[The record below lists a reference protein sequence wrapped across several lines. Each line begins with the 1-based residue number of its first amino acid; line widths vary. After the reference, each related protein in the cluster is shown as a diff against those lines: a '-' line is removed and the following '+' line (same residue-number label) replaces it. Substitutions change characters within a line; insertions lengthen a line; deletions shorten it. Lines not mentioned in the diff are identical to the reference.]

1 LKRLTIILFAYAIC
15 RAFFLLFNAA
25 ITTGLSYN
33 DYAELFF
40 YGIRFD
46 IFSILITNIIFIL
59 AHILPLP
66 GFYNAKFQKVIKIL
80 FYTFNIPALLFN
92 LIDCVYFNYTQKRTT
107 ADFFT
112 SEMAAD
118 IRFTIVTYLKDF
130 WYLLLILIIMVAGI
144 EFIYSKIKMPI
155 KPRAFRFWPIT
166 VGFIISSG
174 LFILGARGGI
184 QYKPISMQ
192 AAARYTSQALI
203 PAMLNTPFSII
214 KTRGM
219 QALSEKKFMPDQE
232 AELLFPVYQKFS
244 HDSMRRYNVVILI
257 MESFSKEFCG
267 YFNNGVGYTPFL
279 DSLCKNSLVFTN
291 AYANSKRSIE
301 GIPAIVAS
309 IPHLMDESF
318 ISSAYNTNAVE
329 GIAGVLKKEGYEGYF
344 FHGGNNGTMGF
355 ENFCPLV
362 GFDKYYGR
370 NEYDGPPND
379 YDGNWG
385 IYDGPFLNFVN
396 KKLNVSQQPFCAAY
410 FSLSSHHP
418 YVLPEKY
425 IKQLPEGTPPMFESF
440 RYADQSLQHFF
451 ENASK
456 SNWFKNTLFV
466 ITADHTGQAV
476 KTSSMTSKGSFEIP
490 IILYC
495 PSDSGLKGVDSSAV
509 QQTDI
514 LPTVLDYLHYHGK
527 FASFGHSMF
536 SNDNGFA
543 INYINNIYQGINNR
557 YLVLIDG
564 ETGTSL
570 GYYDYHTDVML
581 KKKLSPAEIKDDRL
595 LLKTTLAAIQQ
606 FRLHIRQNDLNK

>member
-1 LKRLTIILFAYAIC
+1 MFNPGITLGLPFS
-15 RAFFLLFNAA
+15 AFP
-25 ITTGLSYN
+25 
-33 DYAELFF
+33 ELFF

-46 IFSILITNIIFIL
+46 IFSILITNIFFIL

-66 GFYNAKFQKVIKIL
+66 GFYNTKYQKVIKIL
-80 FYTFNIPALLFN
+80 FYAFNLPALLFN
-92 LIDCVYFNYTQKRTT
+92 LIDCIYFNYTQKRTT

-118 IRFTIVTYLKDF
+118 IRFTILSYLKDF
-130 WYLLLILIIMVAGI
+130 WYILLILLIILAGI
-144 EFIYSKIKMPI
+144 EYLYRKTQPKQVQ
-155 KPRAFRFWPIT
+155 KPFRLWPNAI
-166 VGFIISSG
+166 GLIISVG
-174 LFILGARGGI
+174 LFVIGARGGL

-192 AAARYTSQALI
+192 SAARYTAQTLI

-214 KTRGM
+214 KTRDM
-219 QALSEKKFMPDQE
+219 EALPEKKFMADQE
-232 AELLFPVYQKFS
+232 ADSLYPVYQQF
-244 HDSMRRYNVVILI
+244 HYDTMRRFNVVILI

-267 YFNNGVGYTPFL
+267 YFNNGDGYTPFL
-279 DSLCKNSLVFTN
+279 DSLCEKSLVFTN

-318 ISSAYNTNAVE
+318 ISSAYNTNAVK
-329 GIAGVLKKEGYEGYF
+329 GIPAILNKEGYAGYF

-362 GFDKYYGR
+362 GFNKYYGR
-370 NEYDGPPND
+370 NEYDGPSSD

-385 IYDGPFLNFVN
+385 IYDGPFLNFIN
-396 KKLNVSQQPFCAAY
+396 KKLTSSPQPFCAAY

-418 YVLPEKY
+418 YALPEKY

-451 ENASK
+451 ENAAK
-456 SNWFKNTLFV
+456 SNWFNNTLFV

-476 KTSSMTSKGSFEIP
+476 KPSSMTSKGSFEIP

-495 PSDSGLKGVDSSAV
+495 PSDSGMAGIDSSAV

-514 LPTVLDYLHYHGK
+514 LPTVLDYLHYPGK
-527 FASFGHSMF
+527 FACFGHSMF
-536 SNDNGFA
+536 SKDNGFA
-543 INYINNIYQGINNR
+543 INYINNIYQGINNQ
-557 YLVLIDG
+557 YVVLTDG
-564 ETGTSL
+564 ETAAAL
-570 GYYDYHTDVML
+570 GYYDYKSDPLL
-581 KKKLSPAEIKDDRL
+581 KKKILPEEIKDDQQ
-595 LLKTTLAAIQQ
+595 LLKITLAALQQ
-606 FRLHIRQNDLNK
+606 YRLHLRQNDLNK